1 MSGFEKFL
9 EIRRIYAHVLPKWMA
24 EYKATG
30 RQLHDPYLMNWEFS
44 PIERDVWC
52 DIRCAGLPF
61 YPQMPVLNYFLDF
74 GNPFLKIGIECDGK
88 QWHNAERDAARD
100 ARLSAEG
107 WEIYR
112 IPGHECRRSMDSEK
126 LRADPGEHPNRHVWE
141 RFFLDTSEGVIA
153 AIGAQH
159 FGVEIDE
166 ANAFLLGQTLVKHQ
180 TAQGYL

>member
-1 MSGFEKFL
+1 MSDFAPFL
-9 EIRRIYAHVLPKWMA
+9 EIRRLYAHVLPKWIA
-24 EYKATG
+24 EYKASG
-30 RQLHDPYLMNWEFS
+30 RQLHDPYLMDWKFS

-88 QWHNAERDAARD
+88 EWHNAERDAARD
-100 ARLSAEG
+100 ARLSAAG

-112 IPGHECRRSMDSEK
+112 IPGHECRRSVDSEK
-126 LRADPGEHPNRHVWE
+126 LRDPERDDRGTWE
-141 RFFLDTSEGVIA
+141 RYFMDTSEGVIA

-159 FGVEIDE
+159 FGAEIDE
-166 ANAFLLGQTLVKHQ
+166 THALAVGQTLVKHQ
-180 TAQGYL
+180 TAMGYA